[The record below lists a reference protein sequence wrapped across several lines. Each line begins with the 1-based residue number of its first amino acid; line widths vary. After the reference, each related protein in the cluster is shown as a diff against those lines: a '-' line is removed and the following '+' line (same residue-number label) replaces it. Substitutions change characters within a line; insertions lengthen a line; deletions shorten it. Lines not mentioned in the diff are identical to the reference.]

1 MDALPFATGFAIGLA
16 GFLAAAFFFI
26 FYSLREATLY
36 LSILLISKTNLI
48 T

>member
-1 MDALPFATGFAIGLA
+1 VKASSLHI
-16 GFLAAAFFFI
+16 FI